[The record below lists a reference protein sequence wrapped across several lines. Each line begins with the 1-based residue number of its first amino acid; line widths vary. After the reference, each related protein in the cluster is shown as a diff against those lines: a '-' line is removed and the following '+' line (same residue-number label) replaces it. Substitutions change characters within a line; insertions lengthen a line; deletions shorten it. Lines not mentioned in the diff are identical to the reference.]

1 MYLLFAGAPPGV
13 PRTLF
18 LRGYRQSCSE
28 YLRVHEDLEAELEG
42 ASVGDEFDDFAYHAP
57 CHARNQGLDG
67 QTVELLA
74 AIDGVE
80 AHDVGDSCSGI
91 SGTYGWKEEN
101 YETSMEIGSEM
112 FEHMED
118 ADATTG
124 LTECPTCSMQM
135 EHGTGYEITHTLEV
149 LEAALV
155 GPAEA
160 DGQ

>member
-1 MYLLFAGAPPGV
+1 M
-13 PRTLF
+13 
-18 LRGYRQSCSE
+18 
-28 YLRVHEDLEAELEG
+28 
-42 ASVGDEFDDFAYHAP
+42 
-57 CHARNQGLDG
+57 
-67 QTVELLA
+67 
-74 AIDGVE
+74 
-80 AHDVGDSCSGI
+80 
-91 SGTYGWKEEN
+91 K
-101 YETSMEIGSEM
+101 IGSEM

-118 ADATTG
+118 AEATTG